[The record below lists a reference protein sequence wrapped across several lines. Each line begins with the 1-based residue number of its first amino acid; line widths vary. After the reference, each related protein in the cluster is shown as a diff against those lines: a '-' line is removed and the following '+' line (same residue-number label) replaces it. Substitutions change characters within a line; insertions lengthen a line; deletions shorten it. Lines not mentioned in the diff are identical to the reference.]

1 MNVDDKEQSAGA
13 TDVGKRGLFLTVFAV
28 LIAVLALSNFTKAL
42 QFANDPTKG
51 LVIFGVRLAS
61 VGSNAVLG
69 PLFGL
74 VLAAYAYGL
83 WTMKRWVLPLSVAY
97 AFYVPFN
104 LVLFWFL
111 YVGPRPPVRFIVG
124 YLMISLT
131 GSVGTAIFLSYHR
144 ERLRS

>member
-1 MNVDDKEQSAGA
+1 MDEEGRSTETTTTGQ
-13 TDVGKRGLFLTVFAV
+13 RGWFLTVFAV

-83 WTMKRWVLPLSVAY
+83 WTMKRWVLPLSIAY

-124 YLMISLT
+124 YLVISLT
-131 GSVGTAIFLSYHR
+131 GSVGTAIYLSYHR
-144 ERLRS
+144 ALLRA

>member
-1 MNVDDKEQSAGA
+1 
-13 TDVGKRGLFLTVFAV
+13 VGQRGWFLTVFAV

-61 VGSNAVLG
+61 VGSNAAFG

-131 GSVGTAIFLSYHR
+131 GSVGTAIYLSYHR